1 MFMYENPKNMNVDMF
16 PRTAIFQKLPKNR
29 LTCSCEQMV
38 IKMASQ
44 TLILST
50 RAMCRAWC
58 GFH

>member
-50 RAMCRAWC
+50 RAMLRR
-58 GFH
+58 